1 MESDW
6 LSGLNDYFAQTE
18 NDPSQGQAAAAQE
31 NARDEQFFASVAAP
45 AFQEIKAE
53 LEKRGREVSVDS
65 DAHHAS
71 IKITYQDHIEF
82 DYALYGRT
90 MRIYPV
96 KTFADRGSSF
106 NAEGSL
112 RSDAKDFTVREM
124 TKNELIQHCL
134 KAYEDSRL
142 MLARNARRKSRS

>member
-6 LSGLNDYFAQTE
+6 RSGLNDYFAQTE
-18 NDPSQGQAAAAQE
+18 NDPSQGQAAQE
-31 NARDEQFFASVAAP
+31 NARDEPFFASVAAP

-82 DYALYGRT
+82 DYALYGHT
-90 MRIYPV
+90 VRIYPV
-96 KTFADRGSSF
+96 ETFAERGSSF
-106 NAEGSL
+106 VAEGSL

-124 TKNELIQHCL
+124 TKSELIHHCL